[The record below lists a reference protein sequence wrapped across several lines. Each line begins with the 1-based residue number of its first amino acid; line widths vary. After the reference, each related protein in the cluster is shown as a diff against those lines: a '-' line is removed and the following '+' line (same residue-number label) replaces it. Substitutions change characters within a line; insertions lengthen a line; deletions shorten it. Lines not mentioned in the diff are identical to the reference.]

1 MSNINNRDSFSSYSS
16 SKKSD
21 LSYDDEGRDS
31 MDDDNNDP
39 SAMMS
44 LFTSYYGIEEE
55 TDENSPKPIKKSQ
68 SELIDSSSFNP
79 DEYVKD
85 LLITSPFEKL
95 VQQDSS
101 MNHEIRILDSDM
113 QMLVYEN
120 YRYIYQSIYQS
131 IYLSIYLSNYI
142 YVTLF

>member
-1 MSNINNRDSFSSYSS
+1 MSNNNNRDSFSSYSS

-21 LSYDDEGRDS
+21 LDYDDYDDEGRHS
-31 MDDDNNDP
+31 MNDDDDNNP

-44 LFTSYYGIEEE
+44 LFSSYYGIEEE
-55 TDENSPKPIKKSQ
+55 TDSNSPNSLIKKSQ
-68 SELIDSSSFNP
+68 ADLIDSSSFNP

-85 LLITSPFEKL
+85 LLITSPFEQL
-95 VQQDSS
+95 VKQDSS

-120 YRYIYQSIYQS
+120 YRYI
-131 IYLSIYLSNYI
+131 N
-142 YVTLF
+142 TNLF